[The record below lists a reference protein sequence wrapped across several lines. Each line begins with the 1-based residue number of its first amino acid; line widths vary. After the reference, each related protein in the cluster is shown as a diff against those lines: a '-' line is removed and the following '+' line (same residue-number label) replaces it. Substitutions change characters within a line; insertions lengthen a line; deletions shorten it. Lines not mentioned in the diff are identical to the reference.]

1 MLELKNI
8 SYSYT
13 NSAGGRKPVL
23 DKFNYEF
30 NDTGLYV
37 LVGRSGCG
45 KSTLLNIISG
55 LAVSESG
62 EVCKSGKVSYMFQEA
77 CLFPW
82 LTATENVN
90 IVLGGKK
97 ETLDIAKK
105 MLTDVG
111 LGKNLSSFPDELSGG
126 MKQWVSFS
134 RAMVYNGDIILLD
147 EPFGG
152 LDKENAVKMIGF
164 IKEAAKHAL
173 VITVTHIPEYV
184 SLLGGTVINMFPI
197 GGGEN
202 ES

>member
-13 NSAGGRKPVL
+13 NSAGSRKPVL
-23 DKFNYEF
+23 DKFNYRF
-30 NDTGLYV
+30 DDIGLYV

-55 LAVSESG
+55 LSVPESG
-62 EVCKSGKVSYMFQEA
+62 EVCKDGKVSYMFQEA
-77 CLFPW
+77 RLFPW

-97 ETLDIAKK
+97 ETLDIARK

-111 LGKNLSSFPDELSGG
+111 LAKNLSSFPDELSGG

-134 RAMVYNGDIILLD
+134 RAMVYSGDIILLD

-164 IKEAAKHAL
+164 IKEAAKRAL
-173 VITVTHIPEYV
+173 VIPVTHIPEYV
-184 SLLGGTVINMFPI
+184 SLLDGTVINMFPL

-202 ES
+202 EN

>member
-13 NSAGGRKPVL
+13 NSTGGRKVVL
-23 DKFNYEF
+23 DKFNYRF
-30 NDTGLYV
+30 DTIGLYV

-55 LAVSESG
+55 LSVLENG
-62 EVCKSGKVSYMFQEA
+62 EVCKSGKISYMFQEA
-77 CLFPW
+77 RLFPW

-97 ETLDIAKK
+97 ETLDISKK

-152 LDKENAVKMIGF
+152 LDKENAVKMINF
-164 IKEAAKHAL
+164 IKETAKHAL

-184 SLLGGTVINMFPI
+184 SLLGGTVINMLPI
-197 GGGEN
+197 GRDEI